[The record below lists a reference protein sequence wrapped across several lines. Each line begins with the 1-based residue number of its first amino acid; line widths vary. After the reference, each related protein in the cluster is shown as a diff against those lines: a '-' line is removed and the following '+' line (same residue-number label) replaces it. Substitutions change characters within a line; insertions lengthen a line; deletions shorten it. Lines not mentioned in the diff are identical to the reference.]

1 MLSGVTDVLLW
12 LCKQKILLE
21 LGGEERYT
29 FKPQPQRTVGQ
40 VFLQPCGL
48 RDVSEKKCSAVSSG
62 RNIMEEGAL
71 QKTPLHAWHVAN
83 GAQMGPFAGWD
94 MPIQYPTGILT
105 EHKHTRASAS
115 IFDICH
121 MGQVLVRGS
130 MAEEALGKT
139 LTHNLKNL
147 AVNKCAYGFL
157 LNEQGGILDDLI
169 VYRLGPEHF
178 LLVLNAACTATD
190 IATIHARLEA
200 FAPPRTVKLE
210 DITAYSGKID
220 LQGPASADILE
231 NIFLE
236 PFKDLP
242 YFTCK
247 HITFEGASLTISRT
261 GYTGEL
267 GYELYPPRH
276 LTEALWDTLMGDVRV
291 EPAGLGARDTL
302 RLEAGLPLY
311 GHELDEKHT
320 PAEAAMGRML
330 KSEADYAGKSHAL
343 DERQILTPLMLE
355 GRRSAQPGNA
365 VLLPDNTPCGVV
377 TSASFAPSLNRA
389 IAFAYID
396 KAHAASSQ
404 FLISAAKA
412 IIPASVTTL
421 PFYKEGSVRIKFT
434 S

>member
-1 MLSGVTDVLLW
+1 
-12 LCKQKILLE
+12 
-21 LGGEERYT
+21 
-29 FKPQPQRTVGQ
+29 
-40 VFLQPCGL
+40 
-48 RDVSEKKCSAVSSG
+48 
-62 RNIMEEGAL
+62 MEENVL
-71 QKTPLHAWHVAN
+71 QKTPLHAWHVAH

-94 MPIQYPTGILT
+94 MPIQYPAGILA
-105 EHKHTRASAS
+105 EHKHTRATAS

-121 MGQVLVRGS
+121 MGQVLVRGP
-130 MAEEALGKT
+130 MAEEALGKAV
-139 LTHNLKNL
+139 THNLTNL

-157 LNEQGGILDDLI
+157 LNENGGILDDLI
-169 VYRLGPEHF
+169 IYRLGPEHF
-178 LLVLNAACTATD
+178 LLVLNAACTASD
-190 IATIHARLEA
+190 IAALEERLAA
-200 FAPPRTVKLE
+200 FAPTRSVKLE
-210 DITAYSGKID
+210 NITEYSGKID

-231 NIFLE
+231 NIFME

-276 LTEALWDTLMGDVRV
+276 LTEALWETLMGDVRV

-311 GHELDEKHT
+311 GHELDTAHT
-320 PAEAAMGRML
+320 PAEAGMGRML
-330 KSEADYAGKSHAL
+330 KSEADYIGKAHVQ
-343 DERQILTPLMLE
+343 DVRQVLTPLTLE

-365 VLLPDNTPCGVV
+365 VLLPDSTPCGIV
-377 TSASFAPSLNRA
+377 TSASFAPSLSCA

-396 KAHAASSQ
+396 KAHAASPQ

-412 IIPASVTTL
+412 TIPACPAVL
-421 PFYKEGSVRIKFT
+421 PFYKEGTVRMKFP